1 MKYDELDRKAK
12 QLIALEY
19 PYKTERQLWD
29 VTMNNQFESRKFFD
43 NPQQI
48 QDFKEQ
54 AAQDDVNLIKRRDFV
69 VGQEENRAQTVSLID
84 VILGDKG
91 EEPYRAA
98 LDIAKNEFDP
108 MFVVKDLYAIQA
120 TRLRNG
126 MQYEQEVG
134 LGNNPETEACMSN
147 LINIVRLGNDIVNGK
162 KLDVKLEGSLSSMI
176 MDMGIDGDLADDE
189 LLEEDIIEINGES
202 DDA

>member
-19 PYKTERQLWD
+19 PYKRDRQLWD
-29 VTMNNQFESRKFFD
+29 TTMGNQFESRKFFY

-48 QDFKEQ
+48 EDFKEK
-54 AAQDDVNLIKRRDFV
+54 AAEDDISLIKRRDFV
-69 VGQEENRAQTVSLID
+69 VGQEDNKAQTVSLID

-91 EEPYRAA
+91 EKPYRDA
-98 LDIAKNEFDP
+98 LEMAKNEFDP

-120 TRLRNG
+120 QRLRKG
-126 MQYEQEVG
+126 MEYEDEVG

-147 LINIVRLGNDIVNGK
+147 LINIVKLGNDIVNGK
-162 KLDVKLEGSLSSMI
+162 KLDVKIESSLSSMI
-176 MDMGIDGDLADDE
+176 MDMDIDDGLPEDE
-189 LLEEDIIEINGES
+189 VIDINGEI

>member
-98 LDIAKNEFDP
+98 LEIAKNEFDP

-176 MDMGIDGDLADDE
+176 MDMGIDSDLADDE

>member
-98 LDIAKNEFDP
+98 LEIAKNEFDP

-176 MDMGIDGDLADDE
+176 MDMGIDGDLTDDE

>member
-91 EEPYRAA
+91 EESYRAA
-98 LDIAKNEFDP
+98 LEIAKNEFDP